1 MKMKVILDVDGVGKI
16 GVVED
21 SYIVFQNWIYGE
33 EGVKPEH
40 PRYFSTLK
48 NALLE
53 LKQYNLGKYLAQKE
67 TAKSFGELLRRLE
80 EFENEW
86 KKFLEENVSKIEGQT

>member
-1 MKMKVILDVDGVGKI
+1 MKVKVILDVDEVGKI
-16 GVVED
+16 GVIED
-21 SYIVFQNWIYGE
+21 SYIVFQNWIPGE
-33 EGVKPEH
+33 EGVKPER

-67 TAKSFGELLRRLE
+67 TAKSFRELLERLE
-80 EFENEW
+80 EFERGW
-86 KKFLEENVSKIEGQT
+86 KKFLEEKVGRIEEQV